1 MREIKT
7 TMIMPGGGECP
18 DSLLPDDMKTEEVIA
33 ELKDQ
38 LTLPERSEN
47 NQRILYSLVIDQRG
61 MILRPGKSL
70 RESGVEDGDVLRL
83 AASEKWEPE
92 TEPAVLPSAPAR
104 QSGEIEVLLSVLD
117 LNRTEKVTL
126 ALDTPVS
133 EIIRELY
140 DRYSIAERDQYG
152 ELSDYRL
159 QSKFNGRFLLP
170 EETLRSAS
178 VPNGDRLSLHKY
190 ERPGGEYARRW

>member
-1 MREIKT
+1 MRELKIT
-7 TMIMPGGGECP
+7 LIAPGGNECP

-38 LTLPERSEN
+38 LSLPERSEN

-61 MILRPGKSL
+61 MILRPGKTL
-70 RESGVEDGDVLRL
+70 GESGVEEGDVLRL
-83 AASEKWEPE
+83 AASEKWESGGE
-92 TEPAVLPSAPAR
+92 SVGLPSAPAI
-104 QSGEIEVLLSVLD
+104 QTTEIDVLLSVLD

-126 ALDTPVS
+126 PLDKPVS

-152 ELSDYRL
+152 ELVDYRL
-159 QSKFNGRFLLP
+159 QSKFKGQMLLP
-170 EETLRSAS
+170 EKTLRDGG

-190 ERPGGEYARRW
+190 ERPGGAYGG

>member
-1 MREIKT
+1 
-7 TMIMPGGGECP
+7 
-18 DSLLPDDMKTEEVIA
+18 MKTEEVIA

-38 LTLPERSEN
+38 LSLPERSEN

-61 MILRPGKSL
+61 MILRPGKTL

-83 AASEKWEPE
+83 VASEKQEWTKTKSGE
-92 TEPAVLPSAPAR
+92 LPTPPLRDA
-104 QSGEIEVLLSVLD
+104 GEIEVLLSVLD
-117 LNRTEKVTL
+117 LNQTEMVRL
-126 ALDTPVS
+126 ALDKPVS
-133 EIIRELY
+133 EIIREFY

-170 EETLRSAS
+170 EETPRSAG

-190 ERPGGEYARRW
+190 ERPGGGCTGGGYDG